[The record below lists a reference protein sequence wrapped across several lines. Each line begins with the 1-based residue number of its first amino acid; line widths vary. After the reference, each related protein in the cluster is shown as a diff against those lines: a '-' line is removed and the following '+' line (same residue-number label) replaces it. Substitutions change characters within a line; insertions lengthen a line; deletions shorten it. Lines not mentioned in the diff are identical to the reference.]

1 VSNKN
6 GFSTTQNFQHWA
18 GEPLYARY
26 ETVRNSGCSS
36 ICFHTWY
43 ISTASIYTL
52 PTTNQMWR
60 AVATLLQLIWRSAWS
75 RDTNRQD
82 ESSLLIS
89 SQPYGRSIYGIE
101 RNKVDHKEELVI
113 PVASCGRWQPSR
125 GRGLSGPCEE
135 AMGKPSRSPGG
146 DAARLVG
153 SRSHDGICSPPW
165 LIDGHRMA
173 SCWIDAALSVS
184 HRRARR
190 CGSRER
196 RSVSRGGHPR
206 DGMEEEDRTE
216 MVRRGM
222 ERRTRGPWRRGME
235 SWKLD
240 RFRKN
245 ILGNSAGLGYTACLG
260 WRRFIVLV

>member
-1 VSNKN
+1 MALV
-6 GFSTTQNFQHWA
+6 QHRIFRTGGTLVRTIWNCNQ
-18 GEPLYARY
+18 
-26 ETVRNSGCSS
+26 TVRNSGCSS

-43 ISTASIYTL
+43 ISTAPIYTL

-153 SRSHDGICSPPW
+153 SRSHGGIDLQPSVAHRWPPHGVM
-165 LIDGHRMA
+165 LD
-173 SCWIDAALSVS
+173 
-184 HRRARR
+184 RR
-190 CGSRER
+190 CSISLPPASSPMRQ
-196 RSVSRGGHPR
+196 SWASICVHPR
-206 DGMEEEDRTE
+206 DGMEEEDRTG
-216 MVRRGM
+216 MVRRQ
-222 ERRTRGPWRRGME
+222 RRWEWRGRESHGAARG
-235 SWKLD
+235 
-240 RFRKN
+240 F
-245 ILGNSAGLGYTACLG
+245 
-260 WRRFIVLV
+260 